1 MTKEMAVDQTYRV
14 SKQGEHQPS
23 DLLELLSLASRRVL
37 WIAGGFSAAIN
48 ILQFTLPLYMMQVFD
63 KVLPS
68 GNFST
73 LGLLTGIAIAA
84 LAANIVL
91 EIIRQQMMIR
101 LGSWLEARLSVELF
115 EAVFLNTSA
124 APDIRDRAFGDIS
137 LIRGFISSPLIQSF
151 FDAPFVLLYIAVI
164 AMLHWSIALL
174 TFIGA
179 VILFAIAVHYER
191 SSSSIETRTSAATAV
206 ANTTLHGARSEADVV
221 LSMNLMTPLRQRWL
235 DQQLKVI
242 AWRDHASTHSALIV
256 SMFKGFRMILQLAA
270 LGLGAI
276 LATHGYITTG
286 GMLAASIIAARALAP
301 IEQSVSS
308 WKQYIAVRGAYG
320 RLEKLLDYRPVPTGK
335 LADNSE
341 DNRSGLDVENVS
353 LTLPNQQQPVLS
365 NISFRLEPG
374 KLMAVVGPTGC
385 GKSLLAQALVGLHMP
400 SSGALIFN
408 GSLMGSLTLN
418 PLGGSDQLGYLS
430 QSPRLQPGTIAQ
442 NIARFEDDPSAPAI
456 VQASRLA
463 GCNPMIQRL
472 PHGYEETISLP
483 GSIQFSSGQIQQIA
497 LARALYGKPD
507 LVVLDEPLRN
517 LDAESQSHVI
527 DALSTVAGEG
537 ASVVVMTHNPR
548 LLSRADWI
556 IVLANGSIA
565 LQGPRSV
572 ILAHLMGEAS
582 MPETANAIRWNQRI
596 EREDRA

>member
-1 MTKEMAVDQTYRV
+1 MT
-14 SKQGEHQPS
+14 SKQNGHQPN
-23 DLLELLSLASRRVL
+23 DLLEFLSIASKKVM

-68 GNFST
+68 GNFNT

-84 LAANIVL
+84 LAANIAL

-124 APDIRDRAFGDIS
+124 PPDIRERAFSDIN
-137 LIRGFISSPLIQSF
+137 LIRGFIASPLIQSF

-174 TFIGA
+174 TLMGA
-179 VILFAIAVHYER
+179 IILFAIAVHYEK
-191 SSSSIETRTSAATAV
+191 SSSSIEGKASVATAI

-242 AWRDHASTHSALIV
+242 AWRDHASTHSTMIV

-276 LATHGYITTG
+276 LATHGSITTG

-320 RLEKLLDYRPVPTGK
+320 RLEKLLNYRSTPTGK
-335 LADNSE
+335 LANDDETS
-341 DNRSGLDVENVS
+341 RTGLDVENVS
-353 LTLPNQQQPVLS
+353 LTLPNHKEALLS

-374 KLMAVVGPTGC
+374 KLVAVVGPTGC

-418 PLGGSDQLGYLS
+418 PLGTTDHLGYLS
-430 QSPRLQPGTIAQ
+430 QTPRLQPGSIAQ
-442 NIARFEDDPSAPAI
+442 NIARFEEDPAAPSV
-456 VQASRLA
+456 VQAARLA
-463 GCNPMIQRL
+463 GCNSMIQRL
-472 PHGYEETISLP
+472 PQGYEETISLP

-497 LARALYGKPD
+497 LARALYAKPK

-527 DALSTVAGEG
+527 EALSSVASEG

-582 MPETANAIRWNQRI
+582 MPDTANAIRWNQRI
-596 EREDRA
+596 EREATS

>member
-1 MTKEMAVDQTYRV
+1 MT
-14 SKQGEHQPS
+14 SKLNEPHPS
-23 DLLELLSLASRRVL
+23 ELLEFLSIASKKVM

-73 LGLLTGIAIAA
+73 LGLLTAIAIAA
-84 LAANIVL
+84 LAANIIL

-115 EAVFLNTSA
+115 EAVFLNTN
-124 APDIRDRAFGDIS
+124 APADIRERAFGDIN
-137 LIRGFISSPLIQSF
+137 LIRSFIASPLIQSF
-151 FDAPFVLLYIAVI
+151 FDSPFVLLYIAVI

-174 TFIGA
+174 TLAGA
-179 VILFAIAVHYER
+179 IVLFAIAVHYEK
-191 SSSSIETRTSAATAV
+191 SSSSIENKASVATSV

-242 AWRDHASTHSALIV
+242 AWRDYASTHSTTIV
-256 SMFKGFRMILQLAA
+256 SLFKGFRMILQLAA

-276 LATHGYITTG
+276 LATHGSITTG

-308 WKQYIAVRGAYG
+308 WKQYIAVRGAYS
-320 RLEKLLDYRPVPTGK
+320 RLEKLLNYQSVPTGK
-335 LADNSE
+335 LANDDE
-341 DNRSGLDVENVS
+341 ANRTGLDVENVS
-353 LTLPNQQQPVLS
+353 LNLPHHKEPLLN

-374 KLMAVVGPTGC
+374 KLVAVVGPTGC

-400 SSGALIFN
+400 STGALIFN

-418 PLGGSDQLGYLS
+418 PLGGNDHLGYLS
-430 QSPRLQPGTIAQ
+430 QTPRLQPGSIAQ
-442 NIARFEDDPSAPAI
+442 NIARFEDEPSAQAI
-456 VQASRLA
+456 VLAARLA
-463 GCNPMIQRL
+463 GCNSMIQRL
-472 PHGYEETISLP
+472 PQGYEETISLP

-497 LARALYGKPD
+497 LARALYAKPK

-527 DALSTVAGEG
+527 DALSSVASDG
-537 ASVVVMTHNPR
+537 ASVIVMTHNPR

-582 MPETANAIRWNQRI
+582 MPDTANAIRWNQRI
-596 EREDRA
+596 EREATS